1 MTRYSSTRGQVK
13 NLLFE
18 EAVMMGLADDGGLLV
33 PTEFPEVKSMLREWR
48 SLSFIELSLEI
59 MLLFTSGKISRDELK
74 PMIERSYE
82 TFRHAEITPVN
93 SVSKI
98 HILELFHGPTF
109 AFKDVA
115 LQFLGNLFEFFLAK
129 RQHPLR
135 VLGATSGD
143 TGSAAIHGLHGKKG
157 VDVFMLHPKGRVSP
171 MQEKQ
176 MTTVLDPNIHNLAI
190 EGTFDDAQAIV
201 KALFNDQ
208 EFKKKFYLGSVNSIN
223 WARILAQIVYYFY
236 AWFQVTKNDS
246 ELVSFVVPTGN
257 FGNVL
262 AGYYAKR
269 MGLPIDKLVI
279 GTNENDI
286 LHRFFSTGEY
296 HRTELK
302 QTYSPSMDI
311 QISSNFERYLF
322 DLAGNSPEILKQWM
336 TDFERSGKL
345 TIDGELL
352 KKAQNDFVSA
362 CVSDEEIVST
372 IRNFHQQS
380 GYLLDPHTAVGVCAA
395 ENIDLQTQVI
405 CLACAHPGKFAETV
419 RKALG
424 NEPEIPEE
432 LAALENLET
441 RCKTVSADPESIKKE
456 IVETLDAQN
465 LTA

>member
-1 MTRYSSTRGQVK
+1 
-13 NLLFE
+13 
-18 EAVMMGLADDGGLLV
+18 MMGLADDGGLLV
-33 PTEFPEVKSMLREWR
+33 PNEIPHVRNKLPEWR
-48 SLSFIELSLEI
+48 SFSFTELSLEI
-59 MLLFTSGKISRDELK
+59 MLLFTSNRIPRKELK
-74 PMIERSYE
+74 PLIEQSYN
-82 TFRHAEITPVN
+82 TFRHPEITPLK
-93 SVSKI
+93 SVEGL

-115 LQFLGNLFEFFLAK
+115 LQFLGNLFEYFLNR

-135 VLGATSGD
+135 ILGATSGD

-171 MQEKQ
+171 MQERQ

-208 EFKKKFYLGSVNSIN
+208 EFKKNYYLGSVNSIN

-236 AWFQVTKNDS
+236 AWFQVANDES

-262 AGYYAKR
+262 AGYYAKC

-286 LHRFFSTGEY
+286 LHRFFSKGEY
-296 HRTELK
+296 HRAEIIETF
-302 QTYSPSMDI
+302 SPSMDI

-322 DLAGNSPEILKQWM
+322 NLAGNSAEQLQLWM
-336 TDFERSGKL
+336 NNFERTGKL
-345 TIDGELL
+345 TIEGDLL
-352 KKAQNDFVSA
+352 NNAQNDFISA
-362 CVSDEEIVST
+362 RVDDEEIVET
-372 IRNFHQQS
+372 IQKFHLQT

-395 ENIDLQTQVI
+395 EKTDIQTPVI
-405 CLACAHPGKFAETV
+405 CLACAHPAKFGETV

-424 NEPEIPEE
+424 NEPELPDE
-432 LAALENLET
+432 LALLDELET
-441 RCKTVSADPESIKKE
+441 HCKTVPADAETIKKV
-456 IVETLDAQN
+456 ILETLEAKSF
-465 LTA
+465 LP

>member
-1 MTRYSSTRGQVK
+1 
-13 NLLFE
+13 
-18 EAVMMGLADDGGLLV
+18 MMGLADDGGLLV
-33 PTEFPEVKSMLREWR
+33 PNEIPHVRNKLPEWR
-48 SLSFIELSLEI
+48 SFSFTELSLEI
-59 MLLFTSGKISRDELK
+59 MLLFTSNRIPRKELK
-74 PMIERSYE
+74 PLIEQSYN
-82 TFRHAEITPVN
+82 TFRHPEITPLK
-93 SVSKI
+93 SVEGL

-115 LQFLGNLFEFFLAK
+115 LQFLGNLFEYFLNR

-135 VLGATSGD
+135 ILGATSGD

-171 MQEKQ
+171 MQERQ

-201 KALFNDQ
+201 KALFSDQ
-208 EFKKKFYLGSVNSIN
+208 EFKKNYYLGSVNSIN

-236 AWFQVTKNDS
+236 AWFQVANDES

-262 AGYYAKR
+262 AGYYAKC

-286 LHRFFSTGEY
+286 LHRFFSKGEY
-296 HRTELK
+296 HRAEIIETF
-302 QTYSPSMDI
+302 SPSMDI

-322 DLAGNSPEILKQWM
+322 NLAGNSAEQLQLWM
-336 TDFERSGKL
+336 NNFERTGKL
-345 TIDGELL
+345 TIEGDLL
-352 KKAQNDFVSA
+352 NNAQNDFISA
-362 CVSDEEIVST
+362 RVDDEEIVET
-372 IRNFHQQS
+372 IQKFHLQT

-395 ENIDLQTQVI
+395 EKTDIQTPVI
-405 CLACAHPGKFAETV
+405 CLACAHPAKFGETV

-424 NEPEIPEE
+424 NEPELPDE
-432 LAALENLET
+432 LALLDELET
-441 RCKTVSADPESIKKE
+441 HCKTVPADAETIKKV
-456 IVETLDAQN
+456 ILETLEAKSF
-465 LTA
+465 LP

>member
-1 MTRYSSTRGQVK
+1 MTRYSSTRGHVK

-33 PTEFPEVKSMLREWR
+33 PTEFPDVRSMLPVWR
-48 SLSFIELSLEI
+48 SLDFTALSLEI
-59 MLLFTSGKISRDELK
+59 MLMFTSGRIPRDGLK
-74 PMIERSYE
+74 PLIERSYK
-82 TFRHAEITPVN
+82 TFRHPEITPVN
-93 SVSKI
+93 SLGRI

-115 LQFLGNLFEFFLAK
+115 LQFLGNLFECFLEK
-129 RQHPLR
+129 RHHPLR
-135 VLGATSGD
+135 IIGATSGD
-143 TGSAAIHGLHGKKG
+143 TGSAAIHGLRGKKG

-171 MQEKQ
+171 MQEMQ

-208 EFKKKFYLGSVNSIN
+208 EFKNKYYLGSVNSIN

-236 AWFQVTKNDS
+236 AWFQVAKDDS

-269 MGLPIDKLVI
+269 MGLPIDKLVV

-286 LHRFFSTGEY
+286 LHRFFSKGEY
-296 HRTELK
+296 HRTELIE
-302 QTYSPSMDI
+302 TYSPSMDI

-322 DLAGNSPEILKQWM
+322 DLAGNSAETLQRWM
-336 TDFERSGKL
+336 DDFERRGKL
-345 TIDGELL
+345 TLESDLL
-352 KKAQNDFVSA
+352 KQAQSDFASA
-362 CVSDEEIVST
+362 RVSDEEIVRT
-372 IRNFHQQS
+372 IRDFHLET
-380 GYLLDPHTAVGVCAA
+380 GYLLDPHTAVGVKAV
-395 ENIDLQTQVI
+395 EKTDLQTPVI
-405 CLACAHPGKFAETV
+405 CLACAHPAKFGETI

-424 NEPEIPEE
+424 TEPEPPEE
-432 LAALENLET
+432 LAALEKLET
-441 RCKTVSADPESIKKE
+441 NSKTIPAVTERIKSE
-456 IVETLDAQN
+456 ILETLAAQI
-465 LTA
+465 